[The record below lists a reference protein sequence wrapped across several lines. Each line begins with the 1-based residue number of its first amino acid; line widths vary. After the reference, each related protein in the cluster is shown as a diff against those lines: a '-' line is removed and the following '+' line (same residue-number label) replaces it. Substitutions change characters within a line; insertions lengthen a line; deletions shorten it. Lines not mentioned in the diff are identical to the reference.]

1 MSEQKKRCVCLIKFL
16 QYLLAAPF
24 WLILSR
30 TSPQKNPVPC
40 WKYHL
45 HRLATKIS
53 VPNPRKGQVQCHF
66 DTRYYYDANKAQY
79 FISKGCI
86 TTKSIRIPVKNY
98 VLIWGV
104 NYSDQVLRQ
113 DELSN
118 LDLIWVLT
126 MDSCRK
132 QKSILFFHEPEDSGP
147 KILDGA
153 HRLVRAFVDGDEFIN
168 VEVIEEKDVYLFKNE
183 Y

>member
-1 MSEQKKRCVCLIKFL
+1 MSEQKKRCVHLIKFL
-16 QYLLAAPF
+16 QYLLAARF
-24 WLILSR
+24 WRILSR

-53 VPNPRKGQVQCHF
+53 VPNPRKGQVQSHY
-66 DTRYYYDANKAQY
+66 DPRYYYDVNKAQY
-79 FISKGCI
+79 LISKGHII
-86 TTKSIRIPVKNY
+86 TKPLRIEVKKY
-98 VLIWGV
+98 VLIWRA

-113 DELSN
+113 YELSN

-126 MDSCRK
+126 MDSCHK